1 MGAFNKKRID
11 LNASGFG
18 NTQGT
23 SAAQFLVMIPV
34 LILPMLVY
42 FLVNTFLGFNEAVL
56 AIAFIGVLSFL
67 LKKPIMNMIEKKYQ
81 QNKYITIHGFKQQE

>member
-34 LILPMLVY
+34 LILPMIIY
-42 FLVNTFLGFNEAVL
+42 AIVNHFFGFNTAVIV
-56 AIAFIGVLSFL
+56 IAGVGVISFL
-67 LKKPIMNMIEKKYQ
+67 SKNRLMNLIEEKYQ
-81 QNKYITIHGFKQQE
+81 QNKYKTLHGFKQSE